1 MGDTEPVIEDGA
13 NGVQDPVQECTDLIN
28 NRGCVKQFVNGGN
41 NILIYISLLAYL
53 ENCTLPTMGN
63 GHRTSFVPCNAEL
76 LVKCPKN
83 FLKNYQLKM
92 MQSKHNLIKTSDKEM
107 NKEYLFDIK
116 KCLYLLNTD
125 CLNYIDHK

>member
-1 MGDTEPVIEDGA
+1 
-13 NGVQDPVQECTDLIN
+13 
-28 NRGCVKQFVNGGN
+28 
-41 NILIYISLLAYL
+41 
-53 ENCTLPTMGN
+53 
-63 GHRTSFVPCNAEL
+63 
-76 LVKCPKN
+76 
-83 FLKNYQLKM
+83 M